1 MLVSAKPLCRYTR
14 ASSPK
19 SRFYEVAGKFAKY
32 YSGCMDSV
40 QAFKR
45 RDYSEKSDAVVGS

>member
-19 SRFYEVAGKFAKY
+19 SRFFEVAGKFAKY